1 MSDDSKRRRGRPALH
16 QNGGSLLVRAP
27 SKPGDELQGGWT
39 REQLLRMDADFVA
52 AVEAAIRLGLE
63 NRASASACERPGE
76 GDRDKLSLAS

>member
-39 REQLLRMDADFVA
+39 REQLLRMDDCFVV
-52 AVEAAIRLGLE
+52 AVRQRFARAYEPTREAAMAAFAKSWRRE
-63 NRASASACERPGE
+63 SF
-76 GDRDKLSLAS
+76 